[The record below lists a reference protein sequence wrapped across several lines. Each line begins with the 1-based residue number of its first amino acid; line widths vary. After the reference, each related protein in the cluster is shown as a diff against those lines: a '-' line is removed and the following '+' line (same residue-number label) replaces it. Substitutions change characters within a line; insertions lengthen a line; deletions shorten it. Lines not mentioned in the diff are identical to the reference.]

1 MSADPWEPM
10 SEDEQRLYEALRA
23 EKARRNA
30 EEERE
35 ELPKSLSKFIAQGW
49 HVLNPEVPYHH
60 NWHIDAICE
69 HLEAVSTGEILR
81 LQIWVPPGSMKTGT
95 VSIFWH
101 PWEWT
106 TRPWL
111 RYWSASY
118 ETRLAGRMSAQSRTL
133 MMSEWYRTRWG
144 DRFRFTREGEH
155 YYGNDRGGTRL
166 ATAPLSTGTGEHGHR
181 IIVDDPIKADA
192 ADATSRVSLD
202 TANNWW
208 DATLSTRGISIG
220 FKHARVIVMQRL
232 HEDDL
237 AGHVLEQEDWTVL
250 CLPERFEPE
259 HPFVWC
265 GEHNPCEGMGSRF
278 GEGDPRKVKVE
289 TIVDQQTKEEKQV
302 EIGELL
308 WPDHRDDK
316 ESEALAKTLT
326 THRAA
331 GQLQQRPAAREGEI
345 LKRDWWRFYDPKI
358 RAQEKWGELGQ
369 MGMIVISADTPLKD
383 KETSDNV
390 AIQCWGVKGADRYLL
405 DLRIGKMNYG
415 LAKRTI
421 KEMAQWARRIWR
433 RCPHYVLIEN
443 AGYGVEL
450 IIDLKREIS
459 GVQGITPAPEGNKET
474 RAESASD
481 ALESGNYFLPGIGPP
496 THPVFNEHAS
506 PADIVAFVDNCAR
519 FPHARHDDDIDAWSQ
534 FGNWVRS
541 KSVKPIRTSKPQRR
555 PSVPVR

>member
-1 MSADPWEPM
+1 MTLGLPEAAHDKA
-10 SEDEQRLYEALRA
+10 LYESLLSER
-23 EKARRNA
+23 ARRDLQR
-30 EEERE
+30 ERE
-35 ELPKSLSKFIAQGW
+35 ELPHSLAKFIAAGW

-60 NWHIDAICE
+60 NWHIDAICA
-69 HLEAVSTGEILR
+69 HLEAVSRGDILR

-133 MMSEWYRTRWG
+133 MMSDWYQGRWG
-144 DRFRFTREGEH
+144 DKVNFTREGEH

-166 ATAPLSTGTGEHGHR
+166 ATAPRSTGTGEHGHR

-192 ADATSRVSLD
+192 ADATSRVTLD
-202 TANNWW
+202 DANNWW
-208 DATLSTRGISIG
+208 DGTLSTRGISIG

-237 AGHVLEQEDWTVL
+237 AGHALGIEDWTVL
-250 CLPERFEPE
+250 CLPERYEQD
-259 HPFVWC
+259 HPFAWRGDRVHPSVSEALR
-265 GEHNPCEGMGSRF
+265 GTPLEH
-278 GEGDPRKVKVE
+278 GDPR
-289 TIVDQQTKEEKQV
+289 EE
-302 EIGELL
+302 GDLL
-308 WPDHRDDK
+308 WPAHRDK
-316 ESEALAKTLT
+316 EESETLARSLT

-345 LKRDWWRFYDPKI
+345 LKVEWWRFYDPRI
-358 RAQEKWGELGQ
+358 RTNETWGTIGRFDQ
-369 MGMIVISADTPLKD
+369 IVISVDTPLKD

-405 DLRIGKMNYG
+405 DLTCEKMNYG
-415 LAKRTI
+415 KAKRTI
-421 KEMAQWARRIWR
+421 RDMAEWVQKTWR
-433 RCPHYVLIEN
+433 TSHLSVLIEN

-450 IIDLKREIS
+450 IVDLKREIP
-459 GVQGITPAPEGNKET
+459 GVQKISPGVEGNKET

-481 ALESGNYFLPGIGPP
+481 ALESGNYFLPGYGPP
-496 THPVFNEHAS
+496 WQPVYDEHRTS
-506 PADIVAFVDNCAR
+506 EDVAKFIANCAR
-519 FPHARHDDDIDAWSQ
+519 FPHAKHDDDVDAWSQ
-534 FGNWVRS
+534 FGNWIRS
-541 KSVKPIRTSKPQRR
+541 RQTSPIRTSGLHRLRR
-555 PSVPVR
+555 RAA